1 MHKEMLKCHTGTR
14 QGVGH
19 ESFQLREYMLRK
31 SLDLQLILSLVSTL

>member
-14 QGVGH
+14 QGVRH

-31 SLDLQLILSLVSTL
+31 SLDPQLIHSLFSTL